1 MAILIS
7 QTDVRKSDI
16 RSSVYEAVG
25 KEDDVLKSIEE
36 YVILCCIPM
45 TLCVQLETLVR

>member
-7 QTDVRKSDI
+7 QTDIRESDI

-25 KEDDVLKSIEE
+25 RDDQTLEAIE
-36 YVILCCIPM
+36 
-45 TLCVQLETLVR
+45 Q